1 MKKYNIKIQNRTNA
15 MRFLSDRKEILYS
28 IFTISEYIMF
38 YFPINRNDIK
48 FFIEISNNIT
58 ILDNFK

>member
-1 MKKYNIKIQNRTNA
+1 MKKYNIKIQNRANA

-38 YFPINRNDIK
+38 YFPVNRSDIE

-58 ILDNFK
+58 ILDNFT